1 MLTFQLRLVVIIGLV
16 TLSKVAFS
24 EHDHDHSKH
33 NHDSHSTTD
42 RIQQLYKEY
51 FEWKYTVWSPEAGK
65 MKICPVLQLPCN
77 NLSIKYNFSLCIYF
91 QEWLRDI

>member
-1 MLTFQLRLVVIIGLV
+1 MLTSQLRLVVIIGLV

-33 NHDSHSTTD
+33 NHDLHSATD
-42 RIQQLYKEY
+42 GIQQLYKEY

-65 MKICPVLQLPCN
+65 MKICPVLHFYVTTINQNCFPC
-77 NLSIKYNFSLCIYF
+77 IHF
-91 QEWLRDI
+91 QEW